1 MGEKTSKKK
10 KTQRRLASHELQR
23 PSPLRRPGLGAGAR
37 FKSDARVTIVS
48 NGAPSNLTQG
58 WPTNHT
64 QAKAPKAFHDHSSSA
79 GSQQQSGSR
88 SWRWC
93 RNAQSRRK
101 IFWLSRDLVSLPQCL
116 LRSLSR
122 FPALSLSEAP
132 IILCLLEFRARQCC
146 AVYLWTHL
154 SLFCLLCSCV
164 FFSEPL
170 MDLECTR
177 TNQPS
182 RPSPPSW
189 GSSPLPTTSAPAW
202 SFLSPSEWVMI
213 LLLFGSIIGSMSS
226 LASILLKKL
235 NPL

>member
-132 IILCLLEFRARQCC
+132 FILCLLEFRARQCC

-182 RPSPPSW
+182 RPPP
-189 GSSPLPTTSAPAW
+189 PLGVRV
-202 SFLSPSEWVMI
+202 PS
-213 LLLFGSIIGSMSS
+213 LLLLRLPGVSCLHPNGWWYFYFLVPSLVRCHPWPQSS
-226 LASILLKKL
+226 WKS
-235 NPL
+235 